1 MNRDTVLSYIAPII
15 EQAEAH
21 SALLIILIS
30 SSFLLAVAA
39 IIALPVIIIAIPE
52 DYFITSRGG
61 MFTFTRQHP
70 VLRTVLLILKNGVGI
85 LFLLL
90 GLMFLFTP
98 GQGLL
103 TIFIALM
110 LMNFPGK
117 RRLEQ
122 RLIRINGIRRGAN
135 WIRKRAGKGE
145 LRLPGDQPQEKRS
158 PSKGLKR

>member
-1 MNRDTVLSYIAPII
+1 MIIETAMSYIKQVINWAIAWAKDHPALLASLVLS
-15 EQAEAH
+15 
-21 SALLIILIS
+21 SL
-30 SSFLLAVAA
+30 LLAAAA
-39 IIALPVIIIAIPE
+39 IIALPMIIIAIPE
-52 DYFITSRGG
+52 DYFVRSRGG

-70 VLRTVLLILKNGVGI
+70 VVRIVLLILKNGVG
-85 LFLLL
+85 LVFLLL

-135 WIRKRAGKGE
+135 WIRRRAGKGE
-145 LRLPGDQPQEKRS
+145 LLVPIA
-158 PSKGLKR
+158 